1 MDAKIDSDIAK
12 YIGSI
17 QAGENYN
24 DILLKD
30 KRWDIFYHLSPL
42 RRSLFNWYPF
52 KKETA
57 LLEIGSAFGAL
68 TGLFCEMCGHVT
80 ALERNEVRAEAVR
93 KRYRNVNN
101 LEVCQLDVADFNT
114 KEMYDYVILTG
125 VLEKQ
130 FYGSKNMELYIC
142 FLRSL
147 HKFLKPNGQILVS
160 VDNRYGLK
168 YFCGARNPHTK
179 RAFSGLNQYE
189 EENRSGYNWGKK
201 EFCNLLEQS
210 GFRYYKFYYPLPDY
224 RVPQLIYSDEY
235 LPGGNVHE
243 RLIPYYEKEDP
254 LVVYEKALYKDIA
267 KNHVFPFFANS
278 FLAECSVQSQNFSNV
293 YYVAVTTDRGKEHG
307 FATVIQSDQTV
318 RKKILYPEGRKNL
331 RQFYENIE
339 DIRVHGVDTVSHVYR
354 GNYVEMPYI
363 HANPLSEDLD
373 KIIKNNPE
381 QFAMIISQLY
391 RTILKSSDHVEAE
404 ENKLA
409 GKYEGS
415 MLADHISNEDY
426 GVILKHAYIDMIP
439 FNCFYQNGKFL
450 FFDQEFVRKGY
461 PAKYTLFRALLYTYY
476 FIPEVETIVPLAE
489 MKKRYGL
496 DKVWELFEKEEQ
508 DFVSANRNH
517 QLYGNFYKWAT
528 VDKEQI
534 KRRISLLDG

>member
-1 MDAKIDSDIAK
+1 M
-12 YIGSI
+12 
-17 QAGENYN
+17 
-24 DILLKD
+24 
-30 KRWDIFYHLSPL
+30 
-42 RRSLFNWYPF
+42 
-52 KKETA
+52 
-57 LLEIGSAFGAL
+57 
-68 TGLFCEMCGHVT
+68 
-80 ALERNEVRAEAVR
+80 
-93 KRYRNVNN
+93 
-101 LEVCQLDVADFNT
+101 
-114 KEMYDYVILTG
+114 
-125 VLEKQ
+125 
-130 FYGSKNMELYIC
+130 
-142 FLRSL
+142 
-147 HKFLKPNGQILVS
+147 
-160 VDNRYGLK
+160 
-168 YFCGARNPHTK
+168 
-179 RAFSGLNQYE
+179 
-189 EENRSGYNWGKK
+189 
-201 EFCNLLEQS
+201 
-210 GFRYYKFYYPLPDY
+210 
-224 RVPQLIYSDEY
+224 
-235 LPGGNVHE
+235 
-243 RLIPYYEKEDP
+243 
-254 LVVYEKALYKDIA
+254 
-267 KNHVFPFFANS
+267 
-278 FLAECSVQSQNFSNV
+278 AECSVKSQNFSNV

-496 DKVWELFEKEEQ
+496 DKMWGLFEKEEQ
-508 DFVSANRNH
+508 DFVSDNRNH